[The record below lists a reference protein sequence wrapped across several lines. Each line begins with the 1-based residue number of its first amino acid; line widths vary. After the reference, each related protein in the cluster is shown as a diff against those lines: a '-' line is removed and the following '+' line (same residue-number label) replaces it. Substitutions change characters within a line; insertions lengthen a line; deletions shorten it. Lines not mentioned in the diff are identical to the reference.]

1 MKKRNIL
8 NQAGHFQRIAG
19 NFSTAAADPQN
30 SSDLTHSG
38 GALAPIAVPISAV
51 IWRRR
56 QTTATVGDWF
66 QIKNDAR

>member
-1 MKKRNIL
+1 MTKRNLL
-8 NQAGHFQRIAG
+8 NQAGHWQRIAG
-19 NFSTAAADPQN
+19 HFSTAAPDPQN
-30 SSDLTHSG
+30 SSDAAHVGRSQAPPT
-38 GALAPIAVPISAV
+38 LAISAV

>member
-8 NQAGHFQRIAG
+8 NAAGHFERIS
-19 NFSTAAADPQN
+19 NFSTAAPDPQN
-30 SSDLTHSG
+30 SSDPTHSG
-38 GALAPIAVPISAV
+38 GAEAPTAVPISAV